1 MCLASRVLLSCGWQ
15 ALGSDC
21 IALGCS
27 DAAGLLLQLLA
38 WPQSW
43 PAAASTNPT
52 ADPKLMGPD
61 ALQRHL
67 AGEKLP
73 AAQMRTPL
81 VELPLGATG
90 ACCCRLAWTLSS
102 AAENGALQL
111 RRWAL
116 CLADQWCAAMACS
129 LIGCHVL
136 PARRGPH
143 LRHH

>member
-1 MCLASRVLLSCGWQ
+1 MYLASRVVLSCGCP
-15 ALGSDC
+15 ALGSGC

-27 DAAGLLLQLLA
+27 DAAGPLLQPLA
-38 WPQSW
+38 SSQSW
-43 PAAASTNPT
+43 PAAAATTNPT

-90 ACCCRLAWTLSS
+90 
-102 AAENGALQL
+102 
-111 RRWAL
+111 
-116 CLADQWCAAMACS
+116 
-129 LIGCHVL
+129 GCHVL
-136 PARRGPH
+136 GWSDR
-143 LRHH
+143 